1 MAASALLEKPWRE
14 LRWGE
19 RQKDLQYVQEY
30 KPENAEIRYLRALL
44 FGHVGAGKS
53 SFINSISNVLRGRMT
68 MPALASAMTSDT
80 SFTRK
85 YETHKFMKGRGSSK
99 TFFPVVFN
107 DIMGLEDGETRGVHA
122 KDIVHALKGNV
133 KEGHKFNP
141 VGPLEPDD
149 FGYNPTPSADDRV
162 HVLVCVMSA
171 NTPQMNFSLLK
182 KMSEVREKA
191 SELGIPQIAMMTH
204 IDAACGEIQKDLK
217 NVYRSRHLQKK
228 MKDFSAAVG
237 IPVNCIFPVKNYSEE
252 IDMND
257 EVDILILSALR
268 KIIDFGDDFI
278 EKKETE

>member
-1 MAASALLEKPWRE
+1 
-14 LRWGE
+14 
-19 RQKDLQYVQEY
+19 
-30 KPENAEIRYLRALL
+30 
-44 FGHVGAGKS
+44 
-53 SFINSISNVLRGRMT
+53 
-68 MPALASAMTSDT
+68 MTSDK
-80 SFTRK
+80 SFTR
-85 YETHKFMKGRGSSK
+85 
-99 TFFPVVFN
+99 
-107 DIMGLEDGETRGVHA
+107 
-122 KDIVHALKGNV
+122 
-133 KEGHKFNP
+133 KFNP

-149 FGYNPTPSADDRV
+149 FGYNPAPSADDRV

-171 NTPQMNFSLLK
+171 NTPQINSSLLK
-182 KMSEVREKA
+182 KMTEVREKA
-191 SELGIPQIAMMTH
+191 SELGIPQMAVMTH

-278 EKKETE
+278 EKMETE